1 VSTDTSKVA
10 ASNGTEAAAP
20 AGKPTKAGAAAN
32 WADERLGIGGLSKF
46 LSRKIFPDHWSF
58 MLGEIALWSFV
69 VLLVTGTFLT
79 LCFKPSMAEIRQR
92 DPVAMQRGEPRR
104 HRAPL
109 RRRELPRGPRHLRD
123 LRARLAHRR
132 RSRA

>member
-1 VSTDTSKVA
+1 MSTDTSKVA

-69 VLLVTGTFLT
+69 VLLLTGTFL
-79 LCFKPSMAEIRQR
+79 PRQ
-92 DPVAMQRGEPRR
+92 VAP
-104 HRAPL
+104 HRLLDAT
-109 RRRELPRGPRHLRD
+109 
-123 LRARLAHRR
+123 
-132 RSRA
+132 SR